1 VSDTINNIYDSVI
14 QINDMAADIATASE
28 GQSSVSN
35 DIAQHTTNVK
45 VIADEHTYRANEQ
58 VSEAE
63 TLSQQVHHIDKQLN
77 EFNV

>member
-1 VSDTINNIYDSVI
+1 
-14 QINDMAADIATASE
+14 MAADIATASE